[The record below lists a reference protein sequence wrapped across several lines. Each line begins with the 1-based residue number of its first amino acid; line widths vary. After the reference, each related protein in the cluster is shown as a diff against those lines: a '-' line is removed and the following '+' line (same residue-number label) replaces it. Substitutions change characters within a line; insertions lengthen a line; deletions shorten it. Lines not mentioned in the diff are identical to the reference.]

1 MENKHDEVRCKGLI
15 LVDIIAKCKQR
26 QVLKRLKG
34 LVTNF
39 RGETCQPAPAHNAA
53 HLRVTSCCSH

>member
-1 MENKHDEVRCKGLI
+1 MENKHNEVRCKGLI

-26 QVLKRLKG
+26 QVLQRLEE
-34 LVTNF
+34 LVTNY
-39 RGETCQPAPAHNAA
+39 RGEICQPAPAHNAA